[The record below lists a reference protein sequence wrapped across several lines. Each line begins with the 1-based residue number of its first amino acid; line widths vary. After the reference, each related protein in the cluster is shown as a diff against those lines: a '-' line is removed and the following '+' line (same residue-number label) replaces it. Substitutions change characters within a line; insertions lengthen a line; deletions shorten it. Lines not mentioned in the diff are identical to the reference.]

1 MKKEELRIEK
11 ETKAIGKKA
20 IDRRK

>member
-11 ETKAIGKKA
+11 ETKAMGKKA